1 MNHFSKKTET
11 VLTCVFLAVLIAS
24 GLLILY
30 SNSLLYLIQHFLEEK
45 VYHRTF
51 EISKWAD
58 TIVALIAF
66 PVTAVILCYALLF
79 LKFSDRTKIIFI
91 SAFAVFAVFFIGL
104 CSFTKGKEFMNS
116 DIASEI
122 LLAKEC
128 YLKKSFWPLS
138 WHYSTEFRLLNTQL
152 VAAPLFFFTSNW
164 YVVKTVSAVILS
176 LILPVSMYFLLSK
189 LNVRPLWLK
198 LLCCLLSLCPTSL
211 LSWDVIYF
219 GNFYIPHI
227 AMEFVYLGLFF
238 DLAYNET
245 PSVHNKDNT
254 PPPTFD

>member
-1 MNHFSKKTET
+1 MKKGFLWVTITNQKNEEKSVMNHFSKKTET

-91 SAFAVFAVFFIGL
+91 S
-104 CSFTKGKEFMNS
+104 
-116 DIASEI
+116 
-122 LLAKEC
+122 
-128 YLKKSFWPLS
+128 
-138 WHYSTEFRLLNTQL
+138 LLN
-152 VAAPLFFFTSNW
+152 
-164 YVVKTVSAVILS
+164 I
-176 LILPVSMYFLLSK
+176 
-189 LNVRPLWLK
+189 
-198 LLCCLLSLCPTSL
+198 
-211 LSWDVIYF
+211 
-219 GNFYIPHI
+219 
-227 AMEFVYLGLFF
+227 
-238 DLAYNET
+238 
-245 PSVHNKDNT
+245 
-254 PPPTFD
+254 